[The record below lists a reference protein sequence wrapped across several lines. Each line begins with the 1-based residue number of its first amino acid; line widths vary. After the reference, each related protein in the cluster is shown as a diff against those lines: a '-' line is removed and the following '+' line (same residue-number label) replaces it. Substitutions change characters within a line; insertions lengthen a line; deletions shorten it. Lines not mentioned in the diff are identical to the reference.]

1 MPAFRG
7 HFSVQGSAV
16 GGLSYKVKNPEA
28 FTLPGA
34 FSGINRKLFSVYR
47 YMTAQQSS

>member
-16 GGLSYKVKNPEA
+16 DGLSYKV
-28 FTLPGA
+28 
-34 FSGINRKLFSVYR
+34 RKATIHEPV
-47 YMTAQQSS
+47 TVHK